1 LVYYPFIFI
10 LVETPVAVHIFAGIV
25 VVAQVLTMV
34 IAVGKQAAVARFL
47 SVLLVGALVLLGV
60 FPASSAKAA
69 LAGQC

>member
-1 LVYYPFIFI
+1 VR
-10 LVETPVAVHIFAGIV
+10 IFAGIV
-25 VVAQVLTMV
+25 VVPQVLTMV

-60 FPASSAKAA
+60 FPASSEQAS